1 MDVEFDIDSLQA
13 FRKALETR
21 LSQAQTILNAVKKV
35 PPSGPPVGKLADGVV
50 YTSAAQSR
58 NSAYVER
65 LTRLHESIRVAIAGT
80 DQIIHNYS
88 TVEALNH
95 ANAQDVAGRIA
106 PVGSTLSKQPDSSE
120 VV

>member
-1 MDVEFDIDSLQA
+1 MNVEFDIDTLQD

-21 LSQAQTILNAVKKV
+21 LSQAQTILNAVRKV
-35 PPSGPPVGKLADGVV
+35 PTGGPPVGKLADGVV
-50 YTSAAQSR
+50 YSTAAQAR
-58 NSAYVER
+58 NNAYVER

-106 PVGSTLSKQPDSSE
+106 PVGSTLTKRPDAGQ

>member
-1 MDVEFDIDSLQA
+1 MDVEFDIDSLQD

-21 LSQAQTILNAVKKV
+21 LSQAQTILSAVRKI
-35 PPSGPPVGKLADGVV
+35 PPSGPPVGNMADGEV
-50 YTSAAQSR
+50 YTSAVRTR
-58 NSAYVER
+58 NNAYVER
-65 LTRLHESIRVAIAGT
+65 LTRLHESIKVAIAGT

-106 PVGSTLSKQPDSSE
+106 PVGATLAQPGE